1 MSDVWLK
8 ETSELIR
15 DLEVRADGVRLRL
28 DDVKVEIEVLEAR
41 IASGKALVLAYRAKH
56 GE

>member
-1 MSDVWLK
+1 M
-8 ETSELIR
+8 
-15 DLEVRADGVRLRL
+15 RADGVRLRL